1 MVRFG
6 QVVVGPPGSGKT
18 TYCLGMCQ
26 YMKAIGRDA
35 AVINLDPANHGKGLP
50 YTAAVDIQEL
60 VSVEGVMEEFN
71 LGPNG
76 AMLYCLEYLEK
87 NVDWLM
93 EKLGGLT
100 QKHLIFDFPGQVELF
115 THCFCV
121 QNVVQ
126 RLQKDDVRLA
136 AVHLV
141 DAYHC
146 GNPSLFISAALLS
159 LMVMLRLE
167 LPHVNVLSKVDL
179 IEQMG
184 PLPFNLEF
192 FTECQDMRQLLA
204 YLDAP
209 PDTGEDPGDSGDP
222 AGETTIPGNGAN
234 GEPYETA
241 GGDRGRD
248 SGGETGTSGAEHGDR
263 REGDEAAVAAAAAER
278 PASDRTDG
286 SPPRDGGRGAGE
298 GAGAGGGAGADADA
312 AGGNGACSGGG
323 GGGGGGGRRRGRNE
337 RFYKMTEEI
346 CDVVDSY
353 GLVCF
358 YPLNIQDAETVG
370 RVLSQIDK
378 CNGYMLGAHDTAP
391 PAGGGNAAGAGAGE
405 GSVSNLFRTAFSDTR
420 EPMFEKVGSVQERYM
435 PDTYGAAP
443 PELGLMMNGAAGK
456 VEGL

>member
-26 YMKAIGRDA
+26 YLKAIGRDA
-35 AVINLDPANHGKGLP
+35 AVINLDPANHGEGLP

-60 VSVEGVMEEFN
+60 VSVEGVMEQFN

-93 EKLGGLT
+93 EKLDGLT
-100 QKHLIFDFPGQVELF
+100 QKYLIFDFPGQVELF

-126 RLQKDDVRLA
+126 RLQKEDVRLA

-167 LPHVNVLSKVDL
+167 LPHINVLSKVDL

-209 PDTGEDPGDSGDP
+209 PDTDEALHGAGDDGEHDHQSR
-222 AGETTIPGNGAN
+222 
-234 GEPYETA
+234 
-241 GGDRGRD
+241 DR
-248 SGGETGTSGAEHGDR
+248 SGG
-263 REGDEAAVAAAAAER
+263 REAGPEGG
-278 PASDRTDG
+278 SDRQDG
-286 SPPRDGGRGAGE
+286 VE
-298 GAGAGGGAGADADA
+298 ADAT
-312 AGGNGACSGGG
+312 GRVGCGGG
-323 GGGGGGGRRRGRNE
+323 GGAAGGGDGGGRRRRRNE
-337 RFYKMTEEI
+337 RFHKLTEEI

-378 CNGYMLGAHDTAP
+378 CNGYILGAHDTT
-391 PAGGGNAAGAGAGE
+391 NTAAGSGSE
-405 GSVSNLFRTAFSDTR
+405 GRVSSLFRTAFSDTH

-435 PDTYGAAP
+435 PGTYGAAVA
-443 PELGLMMNGAAGK
+443 PELDLMVNGDGAG
-456 VEGL
+456 EGAGARGEEL